1 MIEIQHINRAK
12 NGLFRAE
19 SAGEL
24 AGRMTYTWIDAHT
37 FSIDHTIVEEAF
49 GGKGIGKQLVMAGV
63 EYARANQLKIVPIC
77 PYAKSLFDKM
87 PEELADVLA
96 A

>member
-1 MIEIQHINRAK
+1 MEIQQINRAK

-19 SAGEL
+19 EAGEL
-24 AGRMTYTWIDAHT
+24 AGRITYTWVDEHT

-49 GGKGIGKQLVMAGV
+49 GGKGVGKKLVMAAV
-63 EYARANQLKIVPIC
+63 DYARTNGLKIIPIC

-87 PEELADVLA
+87 PELADVRA
-96 A
+96 